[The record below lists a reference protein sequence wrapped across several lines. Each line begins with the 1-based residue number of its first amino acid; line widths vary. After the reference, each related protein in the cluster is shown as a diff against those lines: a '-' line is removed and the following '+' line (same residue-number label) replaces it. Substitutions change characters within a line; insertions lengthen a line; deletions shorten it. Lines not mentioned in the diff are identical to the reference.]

1 MPFAPVKVQS
11 ITLRSQVASS
21 VREAILDGS
30 LAPGERIV
38 ERALAAQF
46 GASLT
51 VIREAI
57 VQLETEGLITKKSNA
72 TTHVTLLS
80 QAEVIDTFAVRE
92 QLERFA
98 IAEAARRATPAD
110 LARLAQLQEEVVAA
124 AKLRQHHNY
133 VQKDFSWH
141 EALWSI
147 SGNDVLTATL
157 KRVALPL
164 FGFSAIRIAA
174 AQNFDLVEDA
184 RLHEKIQKAVGRNN
198 QAAAIKAFDSAFS
211 VWRFQVIEE
220 AV

>member
-1 MPFAPVKVQS
+1 MSP
-11 ITLRSQVASS
+11 
-21 VREAILDGS
+21 
-30 LAPGERIV
+30 
-38 ERALAAQF
+38 
-46 GASLT
+46 

-57 VQLETEGLITKKSNA
+57 VQLETEGLITKKSNS

-80 QAEVIDTFAVRE
+80 RQEIIDTFAVRE

-110 LARLAQLQEEVVAA
+110 VAHLAELQEEVVAA
-124 AKLRQHHNY
+124 AKLRQCPAY

-141 EALWSI
+141 EALWTI
-147 SGNDVLTATL
+147 SGNDVLAATL

-198 QAAAIKAFDSAFS
+198 EAAAIKAFDSAFS
-211 VWRFQVIEE
+211 VWRYQVIEE